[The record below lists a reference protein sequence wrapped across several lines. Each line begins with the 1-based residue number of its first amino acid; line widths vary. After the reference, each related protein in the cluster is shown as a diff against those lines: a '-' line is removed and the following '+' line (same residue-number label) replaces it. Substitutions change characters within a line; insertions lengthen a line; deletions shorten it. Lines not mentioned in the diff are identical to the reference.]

1 MTSGKMPLIL
11 ENPMGGDAMQVDL
24 EDVDDLFGDAAA
36 LALPSRPA
44 SKRLRQRLDDLRQ
57 RGCCQG
63 ISWSKGG
70 TIVSISP
77 NGQALQIRYIQAD
90 EKDAT
95 FSLSKPTVWS
105 PWGSLPGGPLVHV
118 IWGPVNSEL
127 AIIDAAGRVLIAN
140 FSGNLNRPTISR
152 AWDGDSVDDA
162 QAIVGTYWLQNL
174 QPTKSRGPP
183 YTPSYAPAVRNGNG
197 NNYQFQ
203 MSPVLNIGPWH
214 PHPSK
219 SSLVC
224 ITTSGMFKLFW
235 GQNTGKIE
243 ETTLELE
250 NVTTADDLITHAAAC
265 SDRTNTLMVG
275 MATASK
281 QLRVVQ
287 VIINWNIPKADGVQN
302 IPAANQTL
310 SPTLMKRHVAITSWF
325 QPSSND
331 SHLDASISKI
341 THLEMLPSVHNAS
354 TKEWSPAMVLT
365 VRSIVPEQNS
375 PYEQEVQSIIDRW
388 ELLSDQQQSIHSAFE
403 NLGSRRHSAGS
414 TPPHNSRLKKLD
426 PLVVHKI
433 VVGISLVNFGKI
445 ICIGYSDGS
454 VEYRDRINMAE
465 LYREPNLDRINSIFD
480 VGFTQ
485 SGEPSCLQM
494 ALSPTNFSLVQICE
508 DGQVKWNP
516 IHYTLSDI
524 DSINDSQVS
533 ALVASFTISTAQAA
547 TVNTN
552 FDDILAVARKFSS
565 KDAFAIDW
573 IKAMVQMMKI
583 TVDYTEDAPHDHLIK
598 NGILQMFLSIS
609 NYLGW
614 KGNFQPRQPWGK
626 LAMLA
631 LNLRNIVIMITLSNN
646 TITVKQST
654 TTPLDEPDVIN
665 ALAGCVKWATDLLC
679 WLSDSLFC
687 LFDDAKFMALLK
699 HTQSAPMMAYLQ
711 SQNEIA
717 LHLILCSA
725 TRGLLSAVCRRI
737 SLLDTFAL
745 KAISW
750 YETREKS
757 NANNNPNAAPDPR
770 AAAHAALYTA
780 YQKIR
785 QYTSSSLVKADE
797 FDKLLTGLGTD
808 IRSAYNTALAVL
820 GEQPTRANNQS
831 ANPNAPKSDASQ
843 EAIARGRQ
851 HCELSMLLLQAPPP
865 FFVSVV
871 DKFFNKELK
880 EFRARSNVAKL
891 YFADYSILEIND
903 GPRTLERRR
912 KQGTR
917 VDLFKRVEISRK
929 TSRSIG
935 NSNKSQMAWR
945 VCARCSSVM
954 EDVPMAGSKPGLIF
968 LLRQQYLCCCGGRMA
983 VLQPEEVGHN

>member
-36 LALPSRPA
+36 LSLPTRPA

-70 TIVSISP
+70 TIASISP
-77 NGQALQIRYIQAD
+77 NGQALELRYIQAN

-95 FSLSKPTVWS
+95 FALSEPNIIS
-105 PWGSLPGGPLVHV
+105 PWAALPGGPLVHLS
-118 IWGPVNSEL
+118 WGPINSEL
-127 AIIDAAGRVLIAN
+127 AVIDAAGRVLILN
-140 FSGNLNRPTISR
+140 FNGNLNRPTLTR
-152 AWDGDSVDDA
+152 KWDSDSIDDA
-162 QAIVGTYWLQNL
+162 QAIVGTFWLQNL
-174 QPTKSRGPP
+174 QVTKSRTPP

-197 NNYQFQ
+197 NNYNFQ
-203 MSPVLNIGPWH
+203 MSPILNTGPWH
-214 PHPSK
+214 PHPNK
-219 SSLVC
+219 SALIS
-224 ITTSGMFKLFW
+224 ITTSGIFKMFW
-235 GQNTGKIE
+235 GQNNGKVE

-250 NVTTADDLITHAAAC
+250 NVTTADDLITHAAVC
-265 SDRTNTLMVG
+265 SDKTNTLMIG

-287 VIINWNIPKADGVQN
+287 VVVNWNVPKPDGTQN
-302 IPAANQTL
+302 VPAGSQMLN
-310 SPTLMKRHVAITSWF
+310 PTLLKRHVAITSWF
-325 QPSSND
+325 QPSYSN

-341 THLEMLPSVHNAS
+341 THVEMLPSIHNTS
-354 TKEWSPAMVLT
+354 TKEWSPAVILT
-365 VRSIVPEQNS
+365 VRSIIPEQNS
-375 PYEQEVQSIIDRW
+375 PYEQEIQSIIDRW
-388 ELLSDQQQSIHSAFE
+388 ELLPDQQQSLHSAFE
-403 NLGSRRHSAGS
+403 QLGARRNSVGS
-414 TPPHNSRLKKLD
+414 TPPHGSRLRKLD
-426 PLVVHKI
+426 SVVVHKI
-433 VVGISLVNFGKI
+433 IIGVTLINFGKVL
-445 ICIGYSDGS
+445 CIGYNDGS
-454 VEYRDRINMAE
+454 VDYRDRFTMAE
-465 LYREPNLDRINSIFD
+465 LYREPNLDRINSILD
-480 VGFTQ
+480 VGFSQ

-494 ALSPTNFSLVQICE
+494 ALSPTNFSLVQLCE
-508 DGQVKWNP
+508 DGQVKWNS
-516 IHYTLSDI
+516 INYTLSDI
-524 DSINDSQVS
+524 ESITDSQVS

-552 FDDILAVARKFSS
+552 IDDILAVARKFAS

-573 IKAMVQMMKI
+573 VKAMVQMMKI

-598 NGILQMFLSIS
+598 NGILQMFLSVS

-614 KGNFQPRQPWGK
+614 RGNFQPRQPWGK

-631 LNLRNIVIMITLSNN
+631 LNLRNIVIMITLSSN
-646 TITVKQST
+646 TINMNKT
-654 TTPLDEPDVIN
+654 TMNPLDEPDVVN

-687 LFDDAKFMALLK
+687 LFDDAKFMGLLK
-699 HTQSAPMMAYLQ
+699 HTQTVPMMMYLQ

-717 LHLILCSA
+717 LHLVLCSA

-737 SLLDTFAL
+737 TLLDSFSTR
-745 KAISW
+745 AISW

-757 NANNNPNAAPDPR
+757 NANNNSNTAPDPR
-770 AAAHAALYTA
+770 ATAHAALYTA
-780 YQKIR
+780 YQRIR
-785 QYTSSSLVKADE
+785 QYTSSSLIKADE

-808 IRSAYNTALAVL
+808 IRSAYTSALAVL
-820 GEQPTRANNQS
+820 GEQPRANNQS
-831 ANPNAPKSDASQ
+831 NAPKSDASQ

-871 DKFFNKELK
+871 DRFFNKDLK
-880 EFRARSNVAKL
+880 EFRARSDVAKL

-912 KQGTR
+912 TRGTR

-929 TSRSIG
+929 ASRVSG
-935 NSNKSQMAWR
+935 NNNKSQIAWR
-945 VCARCSSVM
+945 VCARCASVM
-954 EDVPMAGSKPGLIF
+954 EDLPFINSKPGLSF
-968 LLRQQYLCCCGGRMA
+968 LLRQQFQCCCGGRMA
-983 VLQPEEVGHN
+983 IMTPEEARHN